1 MYSAK
6 INGEATTF
14 GTSGLLYRSNKL
26 MYDRVTQTLWNSFL
40 GEPVIGQLADS
51 GVKLDYF
58 PVVTTTWEEW
68 STEHPDTTVLSNAT
82 GVYPADFYA
91 AEGSPES
98 IYYAY
103 RAGTGTMFPVWNR
116 DDVLLTKDEVL
127 VFSRGSSHKAYPIAI
142 LNRERVV
149 NDVVGGEPVVIVA
162 SDRSPEA
169 RVYARGSSTFSLDTD
184 SAAGEGTPSRVYD
197 DAGVAWE
204 VTEDALVN
212 STDDTDTLARL
223 PAHAA
228 FWFGWFSF
236 HPDAELYEGASPS
249 P

>member
-1 MYSAK
+1 
-6 INGEATTF
+6 
-14 GTSGLLYRSNKL
+14 
-26 MYDRVTQTLWNSFL
+26 
-40 GEPVIGQLADS
+40 
-51 GVKLDYF
+51 
-58 PVVTTTWEEW
+58 
-68 STEHPDTTVLSNAT
+68 
-82 GVYPADFYA
+82 
-91 AEGSPES
+91 
-98 IYYAY
+98 
-103 RAGTGTMFPVWNR
+103 MFPVWNR

-169 RVYARGSSTFSLDTD
+169 RVYARGSGTFSIDPD

-236 HPDAELYEGASPS
+236 HPDTELYEGAQ
-249 P
+249 

>member
-26 MYDRVTQTLWNSFL
+26 MYDRVTQSLWNSFL

-58 PVVTTTWEEW
+58 PVVMTTWEEW
-68 STEHPDTTVLSNAT
+68 SSEHPDTTVLSNST

-103 RAGTGTMFPVWNR
+103 RAGTETMFPVWNR

-127 VFSRGSSHKAYPIAI
+127 VFSRGSSHKAYPISI

-149 NDVVGGEPVVIVA
+149 NDVVGGEPVVILA
-162 SDRSPEA
+162 SGRSAEA
-169 RVYARGSSTFSLDTD
+169 RVYARGSGTFSLDPD
-184 SAAGEGTPSRVYD
+184 SPAGEGTPSRVYD
-197 DAGVAWE
+197 DAGVAWR
-204 VTEDALVN
+204 VAEDALVN

-236 HPDAELYEGASPS
+236 RPDTELYEGASPS

>member
-1 MYSAK
+1 MYSTK
-6 INGEATTF
+6 VNGETIEF

-26 MYDRVTQTLWNSFL
+26 MYDRVTQSLWNSFL

-58 PVVTTTWEEW
+58 PVVMTTWEEW
-68 STEHPDTTVLSNAT
+68 SSEHPDTTVLSNST

-103 RAGTGTMFPVWNR
+103 RAGTETMFPVWNR

-127 VFSRGSSHKAYPIAI
+127 VFSRGSSHKAYPISI

-149 NDVVGGEPVVIVA
+149 NDVVGGEPVLILA
-162 SDRSPEA
+162 SGRSAEA
-169 RVYARGSSTFSLDTD
+169 RVYARGSGTFSLDPD
-184 SAAGEGTPSRVYD
+184 SPAGEGTPSRVYD
-197 DAGVAWE
+197 DAGVAWR
-204 VTEDALVN
+204 VAEDALVN

-236 HPDAELYEGASPS
+236 RPDTELYEGASPS